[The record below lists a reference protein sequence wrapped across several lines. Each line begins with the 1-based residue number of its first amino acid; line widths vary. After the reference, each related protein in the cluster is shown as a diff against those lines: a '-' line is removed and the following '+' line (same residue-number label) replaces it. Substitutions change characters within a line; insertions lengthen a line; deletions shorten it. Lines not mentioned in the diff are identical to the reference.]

1 MLDKDVDLPEPG
13 HAGMDGCPPE
23 GPIGAPE
30 GGMDGVG
37 RVAESHDGLRGK
49 QEHYLVHDI
58 VRELRKNVGADSRF
72 NVWRERGGCGE
83 VEVVGRDRVA
93 EKNCK
98 FVVLTRLSN

>member
-1 MLDKDVDLPEPG
+1 M
-13 HAGMDGCPPE
+13 
-23 GPIGAPE
+23 
-30 GGMDGVG
+30 
-37 RVAESHDGLRGK
+37 
-49 QEHYLVHDI
+49 HDI
-58 VRELRKNVGADSRF
+58 VRELRKNVGADSGF